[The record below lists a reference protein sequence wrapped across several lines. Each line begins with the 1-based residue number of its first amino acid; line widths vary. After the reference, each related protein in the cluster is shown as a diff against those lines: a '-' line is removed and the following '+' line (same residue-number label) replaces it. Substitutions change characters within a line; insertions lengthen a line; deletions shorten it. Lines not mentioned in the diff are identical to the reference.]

1 MKLDLRKLYSF
12 KRIDINEDINFN
24 NIDYQ
29 KMNITKINDM
39 HATGYAKVNYE
50 DNIELELDVNGSL
63 VMPCAI
69 TLEDVINGNYSDTD
83 IEELNTSKRYA
94 TVMCLSQ
101 VDEENLEKVRG
112 FVTYLGNEFVAIFD
126 ALWVHGEE
134 DRLERL
140 AEIRLEKKLIK

>member
-1 MKLDLRKLYSF
+1 MKYEK
-12 KRIDINEDINFN
+12 DINFN

-69 TLEDVINGNYSDTD
+69 TLEDVIVPINVHISEEILENTLNNDFFLDLLD
-83 IEELNTSKRYA
+83 ILWENIVLEIPIRVVKEGAKLE
-94 TVMCLSQ
+94 SQ
-101 VDEENLEKVRG
+101 KGVG
-112 FVTYLGNEFVAIFD
+112 
-126 ALWVHGEE
+126 W
-134 DRLERL
+134 
-140 AEIRLEKKLIK
+140 EIISE